1 MKLYDMDVSKKI
13 DYLVHGYYDEHE
25 MLDKLIYY
33 TTEEALEKA
42 VKEIIKDGQVLGF
55 EKDE

>member
-1 MKLYDMDVSKKI
+1 MKLYDMDVYEKI
-13 DYLVHGYYDEHE
+13 DYLVHGYYDEYE

-33 TTEEALEKA
+33 TAEEALEKA
-42 VKEIIKDGQVLGF
+42 VKEIIKDGRIPGF

>member
-1 MKLYDMDVSKKI
+1 MKLYNMKI
-13 DYLVHGYYDEHE
+13 DYLVHEYE

-33 TTEEALEKA
+33 TAEKA
-42 VKEIIKDGQVLGF
+42 VKEIIKYGRIPGF